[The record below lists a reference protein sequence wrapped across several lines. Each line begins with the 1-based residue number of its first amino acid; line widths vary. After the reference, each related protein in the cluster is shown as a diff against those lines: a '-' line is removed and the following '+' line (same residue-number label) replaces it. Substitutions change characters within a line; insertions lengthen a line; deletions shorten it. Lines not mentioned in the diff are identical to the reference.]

1 MDEMNKILDQIMKLN
16 HEVAGYYIKMAEMEI
31 LRKPEDKLLQIAV
44 NTKMESIRKL
54 YLQLGA
60 EMQESGM
67 ERTRNWYENFN
78 IAVKQ
83 EPNKVEDNIIVD
95 IRENILEYIKSSYL
109 DINFTSDVES
119 DVISIYDG
127 TKEEIIRQ
135 TEYETYASNIASLEN
150 RADIDAEKIEDLGF
164 TPISDIIEDLSDN
177 IMYKKAAGK
186 LSDIIEKLENGEYKF
201 NSKAEQERIRATLI
215 YMKYDEMYKATNQKT
230 NGLIENSVHKPIIDV
245 AQKSDSAYILFG
257 LSKEDFERLYKSRV
271 YEYLEDTKNNVKDVF
286 RMGRDNELENRKQRK
301 NPLKN
306 IGEGVTNLLKAK
318 TQNKTTPTAPTTPGG
333 ESR

>member
-16 HEVAGYYIKMAEMEI
+16 HEVSGYYIKMAEMEI

-150 RADIDAEKIEDLGF
+150 RADIDAE
-164 TPISDIIEDLSDN
+164 N
-177 IMYKKAAGK
+177 
-186 LSDIIEKLENGEYKF
+186 
-201 NSKAEQERIRATLI
+201 
-215 YMKYDEMYKATNQKT
+215 
-230 NGLIENSVHKPIIDV
+230 
-245 AQKSDSAYILFG
+245 
-257 LSKEDFERLYKSRV
+257 
-271 YEYLEDTKNNVKDVF
+271 
-286 RMGRDNELENRKQRK
+286 
-301 NPLKN
+301 
-306 IGEGVTNLLKAK
+306 
-318 TQNKTTPTAPTTPGG
+318 
-333 ESR
+333 

>member
-1 MDEMNKILDQIMKLN
+1 MDEMYKILDQIMKLN
-16 HEVAGYYIKMAEMEI
+16 HEVAGYYIKMAETEI
-31 LRKPEDKLLQIAV
+31 LRRPQDKLLQMAV
-44 NTKMESIRKL
+44 NSKMESIRNL
-54 YLQLGA
+54 YLHLGT

-83 EPNKVEDNIIVD
+83 EPDKVEDNIIVD

-109 DINFTSDVES
+109 DMSFISDAES
-119 DVISIYDG
+119 DIISIYDG

-150 RADIDAEKIEDLGF
+150 RADIDAEKIEELGF

-177 IMYKKAAGK
+177 IMYKKASRK
-186 LSDIIEKLENGEYKF
+186 LSNIVEKLENGEYKF

-215 YMKYDEMYKATNQKT
+215 YMKYDEMYKATNQKS
-230 NGLIENSVHKPIIDV
+230 NGLVENSIHKPMIDI
-245 AQKSDSAYILFG
+245 AQKTDSSYILFG
-257 LSKEDFERLYKSRV
+257 LSKEDFEKIYQSRV

-286 RMGRDNELENRKQRK
+286 RMGRDNESENKKQRK

-318 TQNKTTPTAPTTPGG
+318 NQNKTTPIVPKG